1 MCHFHVIGSLTQE
14 PFAPAELESDGR
26 LNRDSVMQSH
36 VITGI
41 GKCLTHL
48 NSISEQM
55 LISTPTKLTHSS
67 TTLSRVA
74 LSKVCDTSCW
84 ETKMEILGYWNI
96 EAYI

>member
-26 LNRDSVMQSH
+26 LNRDSVIQSH

-41 GKCLTHL
+41 GKCFTHL

-74 LSKVCDTSCW
+74 LSKVCDTSC
-84 ETKMEILGYWNI
+84 
-96 EAYI
+96 

>member
-1 MCHFHVIGSLTQE
+1 MCHFHVIGSFTQE
-14 PFAPAELESDGR
+14 PFAPAEFESDGR
-26 LNRDSVMQSH
+26 LNRDSVIQSH

-74 LSKVCDTSCW
+74 LSKVCDTSC
-84 ETKMEILGYWNI
+84 
-96 EAYI
+96 